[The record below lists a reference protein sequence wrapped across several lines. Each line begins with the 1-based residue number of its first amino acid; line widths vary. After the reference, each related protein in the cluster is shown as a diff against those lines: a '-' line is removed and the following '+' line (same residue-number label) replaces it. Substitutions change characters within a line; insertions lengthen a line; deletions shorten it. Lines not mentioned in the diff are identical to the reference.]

1 MSLPA
6 DSESLGRQMHR
17 LAEQLFP
24 ICRSMTGPGV
34 RQTLSILRRRI
45 PLEIREIPTGEKAFD
60 WEIPREWRIRD
71 AYVKDRAG
79 NRLVDFR
86 QSNLHVVSGSV
97 PVRATMRWCE
107 LRDHLFS
114 LPERPD
120 WIPYR
125 TSFFQESWGFCV
137 AHRLFRELER
147 LERQRPQTYE
157 VCIDSELIDGSLT
170 YGELVLPGQTRD
182 EVLISTHV
190 CHPSLANDN
199 LSGIAVATFLAE
211 ALQTW
216 TRRHTYRFLFIPAT
230 IGAIAWLSRHEDHVR
245 HVKHGLVL
253 AVLGDARR
261 LTYRQSRRGDAQIDR
276 AVRHVLLE
284 SLDDY
289 RILDFEPFGYDQR
302 QYCSPGF
309 DLPIGCLMRTP
320 NGQYPQ
326 YHTSADDLDLLCP
339 ESLADS
345 LTKCVATMR
354 VLEHNRCYRN
364 THPKCEPQLGRRGL
378 HHAFGQDAGNAALQR
393 AVLWMLNL
401 SDGHHSLLDVAER
414 SKSPFEL
421 IKQAADALVQRQ
433 LLVDCE
439 PAPQAVLPTSAN
451 DSLAGVRVTTG
462 Q

>member
-6 DSESLGRQMHR
+6 DSESLGRRMRR
-17 LAEQLFP
+17 LAEELFP

-34 RQTLSILRRRI
+34 RQTLAILQRRI
-45 PLEIREIPTGEKAFD
+45 PLDIREIPTGEKVFD

-79 NRLVDFR
+79 NRVVDFR

-97 PVRATMRWCE
+97 PVHATMRWCE

-137 AHRLFRELER
+137 PHRLVRELAR
-147 LERQRPQTYE
+147 LERQRPRTYE
-157 VCIDSELIDGSLT
+157 VCIDSELLDGSLT

-211 ALQTW
+211 ALHTW
-216 TRRHTYRFLFIPAT
+216 SRRHTYRFLFLPAT
-230 IGAIAWLSRHEDHVR
+230 IGPIAWLSRHEKHVR

-253 AVLGDARR
+253 AVLGDAGR
-261 LTYRQSRRGDAQIDR
+261 LTYRRSRGGDAPIDR

-284 SLDDY
+284 SADDCG
-289 RILDFEPFGYDQR
+289 ILDFEPFGYDQR

-309 DLPIGCLMRTP
+309 DLPVGCLMRTP
-320 NGQYPQ
+320 NGQYPE

-345 LTKCVATMR
+345 LTKCVATMH

-364 THPKCEPQLGRRGL
+364 TQPKCEPQLGRRGL
-378 HHAFGQDAGNAALQR
+378 HHAFGHGAGNTALQR
-393 AVLWMLNL
+393 AVLWVLNL
-401 SDGHHSLLDVAER
+401 SDGRHSLLDIAER
-414 SKSPFEL
+414 SKSPFEE
-421 IKQAADALVQRQ
+421 IKQAADALIDRQ

-439 PAPQAVLPTSAN
+439 PAAQQVLPTSAN
-451 DSLAGVRVTTG
+451 DPLAGVRVTTG

>member
-1 MSLPA
+1 MDFPT
-6 DSESLGRQMHR
+6 DCESLGRQMHR
-17 LAEQLFP
+17 LAEELFP

-34 RQTLSILRRRI
+34 RETLDVLRRRI

-71 AYVKDRAG
+71 AYVKDSTG
-79 NRLVDFR
+79 NRVVDFR
-86 QSNLHVVSGSV
+86 RSNLHVVSGSV
-97 PVRATMRWCE
+97 PVHAAMPWRE
-107 LRDHLFS
+107 LRDRLFS

-125 TSFFQESWGFCV
+125 TSFFKEDWGFCV
-137 AHRLFRELER
+137 PHRLFRELEQR
-147 LERQRPQTYE
+147 ERQGPQTYE
-157 VCIDSELIDGSLT
+157 VCIDSELMDGSLT

-216 TRRHTYRFLFIPAT
+216 NRRYTYRFLFIPAT

-245 HVKHGLVL
+245 HIKHGLVL
-253 AVLGDARR
+253 AVLGDAGR
-261 LTYRQSRRGDAQIDR
+261 LTYRQSRKGDAEIDR
-276 AVRHVLLE
+276 AVRHVLFE
-284 SLDDY
+284 SIDDY

-309 DLPIGCLMRTP
+309 DLPVGCLMRTP
-320 NGQYPQ
+320 NGQYPE
-326 YHTSADDLDLLCP
+326 YHTSADDLDLLRA

-345 LTKCVATMR
+345 LTKCVAMIR
-354 VLEHNRCYRN
+354 VLEQNRRYRN

-378 HHAFGQDAGNAALQR
+378 HHAFGHGAGNAALQR
-393 AVLWMLNL
+393 AVLWVLNL
-401 SDGHHSLLDVAER
+401 SDGRHSLLDVAER
-414 SKSPFEL
+414 SKTPFEL

-439 PAPQAVLPTSAN
+439 PAPRAALPTSAS
-451 DSLAGVRVTTG
+451 DTLAGVRVTTG